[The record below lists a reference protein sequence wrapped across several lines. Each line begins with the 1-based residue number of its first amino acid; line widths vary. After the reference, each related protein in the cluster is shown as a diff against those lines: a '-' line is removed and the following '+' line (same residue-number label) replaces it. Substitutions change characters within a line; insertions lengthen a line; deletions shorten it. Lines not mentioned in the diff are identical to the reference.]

1 MGRGG
6 RRPGAGRPRK
16 NQEANSVK
24 ETKFKKDVQSILLSE
39 DCNETVKKMAHKM
52 VFIEHELEFLK
63 KIISAET
70 KKR

>member
-24 ETKFKKDVQSILLSE
+24 FKKDVESILLNQDS
-39 DCNETVKKMAHKM
+39 NETVKKMAHRM